1 MASKPL
7 DALGGRKFI
16 LSILG
21 IISVTVLALCKADAT
36 AFGAL
41 ALIVG
46 SYSGANGYIE
56 AKYAAKDAP

>member
-1 MASKPL
+1 MTKPL
-7 DALGGRKFI
+7 DQLGGRKFV
-16 LSILG
+16 LSVMG
-21 IISVTVLALCKADAT
+21 IVSVTVLALCNADAT

-56 AKYAAKDAP
+56 GKYAAKDAP